1 VTLVSPFNVSRMY
14 AATMRI
20 GDLSAQTGVSRRL
33 IRYYEVNG
41 LLNSRRTTNG
51 WREFED
57 DAMIRVRNIRELLDS
72 GLNIADIQR
81 VAPCLD
87 GEIDPAYCH
96 EALAMYNDRLDA
108 LEHQYT
114 QVSKHRDA
122 LRRRIAGA

>member
-1 VTLVSPFNVSRMY
+1 MY

-57 DAMIRVRNIRELLDS
+57 DAVVRIRNIRELLDS

-87 GEIDPAYCH
+87 RDIDPAHCH
-96 EALAMYNDRLDA
+96 EVLAMYNDRLDV
-108 LEHQYT
+108 LEQQYT

-122 LRRRIAGA
+122 LRRRITGV